1 MNGNGK
7 AEDIAQFIGYTRAE
21 LKNISESLKRG
32 NEKFDALEKRLRAVE
47 TRTPNGWRSAVR
59 TGGIGGGGA
68 TIVLAIWEAIKAL
81 GTGG

>member
-1 MNGNGK
+1 MNNNPV
-7 AEDIAQFIGYTRAE
+7 EDIGQFIGYTKAS
-21 LKNISESLKRG
+21 LKNIEQSLKRG
-32 NEKFDALEKRLRAVE
+32 NEKFDGLEKRLRALE
-47 TRTPNGWRSAVR
+47 ARTPNGWRSAVR